1 MNIDMKTINK
11 ELTTTISKEKK
22 TSRGYRTIWTLKEFK
37 FVEENYGIIPTA
49 LIAEALGRTVD
60 AVRWVVRKQK
70 QKLMEPYQP
79 WTEEEKAI
87 IRTHFTA
94 GSQIT
99 QIMSLLPGRT
109 RGAIYLMKDKL
120 NVHSPRRWNEQ
131 ERQVLVQYYPVEG
144 MAVTDRLPGRT
155 RASVRQAAYSMG
167 LNLPG
172 SETRPVQ
179 QKWTQKELLRLEA
192 NQNLPL
198 AELAILFPGRTPVS
212 VRKARIRL
220 EKRRKKVSK
229 TLKYNT

>member
-1 MNIDMKTINK
+1 MKKPQARYHRKRWTSE
-11 ELTTTISKEKK
+11 ELEFVK
-22 TSRGYRTIWTLKEFK
+22 TY
-37 FVEENYGIIPTA
+37 YGIVPTVK
-49 LIAEALGRTVD
+49 IAEILERSFD
-60 AVRWVVRKQK
+60 AVRWVLRKQK

-94 GSQIT
+94 GSGIT
-99 QIMSLLPGRT
+99 QIMSLLPGRS

-120 NVHSPRRWNEQ
+120 NVHSSRQWNEQ

-144 MAVTDRLPGRT
+144 MAVADRLPGRT
-155 RASVRQAAYSMG
+155 RASVRQTAYSMG

-172 SETRPVQ
+172 SETRPIQ

-220 EKRRKKVSK
+220 EKRQRMASE
-229 TLKYNT
+229 TLKSST

>member
-60 AVRWVVRKQK
+60 AVRWVVRNQK
-70 QKLMEPYQP
+70 QKLMDPYQP

-94 GSQIT
+94 GSQIA

-120 NVHSPRRWNEQ
+120 NVHSPRQWNEQ

-167 LNLPG
+167 LNLPS
-172 SETRPVQ
+172 SETMPVQ

-192 NQNLPL
+192 NQSLPL
-198 AELAILFPGRTPVS
+198 AELAALFPGRTPVS

-220 EKRRKKVSK
+220 EKRQRKVS
-229 TLKYNT
+229 

>member
-1 MNIDMKTINK
+1 MWTPEELEFVKT
-11 ELTTTISKEKK
+11 
-22 TSRGYRTIWTLKEFK
+22 Y
-37 FVEENYGIIPTA
+37 YGIVPTVK
-49 LIAEALGRTVD
+49 IAEILERSFD
-60 AVRWVVRKQK
+60 AVRWVVRNQEKR
-70 QKLMEPYQP
+70 LMDSYQP

-94 GSQIT
+94 GSQIA

-144 MAVTDRLPGRT
+144 MAVADRLPGRT

-192 NQNLPL
+192 NQNLPM
-198 AELAILFPGRTPVS
+198 AELAVLFPGRTPVS

-220 EKRRKKVSK
+220 EKRQQKVSK
-229 TLKYNT
+229 TFKYNT